1 MKKFTVLTAALA
13 VMFAGCAAPQEAAE
27 EPQEV
32 TMTGTQKVY
41 VTGEDWGPAVSKTII
56 TFDKTVDAASLS
68 ADSFAVKEEREYYVD
83 FETFATGVV
92 EFDRTVTD
100 VYTSDASGNKTGSDS
115 ATVTIEMA
123 ISPNEGSPFIY
134 KLENGRNTWSDPYN
148 LTVSL
153 TDTAALTSEGNPV
166 TAIEVSSSSDV
177 AGSQKI
183 SGALNGWNLDGKFT
197 ASDGQEYC
205 YAEFVPEGNA
215 DTLVIWLHGG
225 GECGSDPQIT
235 ILANKVTALGSE
247 EFQSCFNGGAYVLAP
262 QAPAGHHWCNGSEG
276 EVIEGVE
283 TYGNGT
289 SMFRDSLFELIDS
302 YVRNNSAINPEK
314 ILIGGCSA
322 GGYMTMAQIFEH
334 PDYFAAAFPISEAYY
349 STYVTDEMI
358 NAVKD
363 VPIWFTNA
371 KNDSINPDLAT
382 NPLIERIVKAGNTDV
397 HHSEFEDVHDTSGLY
412 KNEDGSAYQYNGHW
426 SWIYFDNN
434 ECTEGDLNEWEWLA
448 SKVN

>member
-1 MKKFTVLTAALA
+1 MKKTAAFLA
-13 VMFAGCAAPQEAAE
+13 TALILCGCTSNQSSENAE
-27 EPQEV
+27 PSE
-32 TMTGTQKVY
+32 TALTGTQKVY
-41 VTGEDWGPAVSKTII
+41 LSAEDWGPAISKTII
-56 TFDKTVDAASLS
+56 TFNESVDKDSLS
-68 ADSFAVKEEREYYVD
+68 TNSFNVKEEREYYVD

-92 EFDRTVTD
+92 EFDRTVTA
-100 VYTSDASGNKTGSDS
+100 VYPSDENGVKVDSDS
-115 ATVTIEMA
+115 NIVTVEMV

-148 LTVSL
+148 LTITLS
-153 TDTAALTSEGNPV
+153 DTAALTSGGKTV
-166 TAIEVSSSSDV
+166 TGIEIPAAVDV
-177 AGSQKI
+177 AGNQKV
-183 SGALNGWNLDGKFT
+183 SDALHGWKLDGKFT
-197 ASDGQEYC
+197 ASDGQEYS
-205 YAEFVPEGNA
+205 YAEFVPEGNS

-225 GECGSDPQIT
+225 GECGTDPQIA

-247 EFQSCFNGGAYVLAP
+247 EFQSKFTNGAYVLAP

-289 SMFRDSLFELIDS
+289 SMFRDSLFELIDT
-302 YVRNNSAINPEK
+302 YVKNNSAIDPGK

-322 GGYMTMAQIFEH
+322 GGYMTMAQIFAH

-349 STYVTDEMI
+349 SNYVTDDMI
-358 NAVKD
+358 AAIKD

-371 KNDSINPDLAT
+371 QNDSINPDLAT
-382 NPLIERIVKAGNTDV
+382 KPLIERIKAAGNTDI

-412 KNEDGSAYQYNGHW
+412 TNEDGSAYQYNGHW